1 MAQSQTTHEQDHLAL
16 AREYIAIAE
25 SQDAK
30 REAYQKA
37 ADEIVEAQKTM
48 GYRAIATA
56 VGKSDHWVKTLVQW
70 RTSGTPGS
78 TPFANKDRMAK
89 GAAAETRKVLAEQP
103 RSVAPDIAK
112 AMEDPEVR
120 EEVAKHMMP
129 GAARDL
135 SERANRDHPARRKL
149 DDSLGVPESKV
160 SYEIRM
166 SGPLVRIHDAIS
178 YFVETHEHYSESAS
192 DEELESV
199 RDQLAGELAR
209 AQAAIA
215 DWSMR

>member
-1 MAQSQTTHEQDHLAL
+1 VAQPQTTHEQDRLAL

-37 ADEIVEAQKTM
+37 ADEIIEAQKTM
-48 GYRAIATA
+48 GYRAIAKA

-78 TPFANKDRMAK
+78 TPFGGKDRMAK

-103 RSVAPDIAK
+103 QSVAPEIAK

-120 EEVAKHMMP
+120 QEVAKHMLP

-135 SERANRDHPARRKL
+135 SERANRDHPAHRKL
-149 DDSLGVPESKV
+149 DEPLGIPEPKA

-166 SGPLVRIHDAIS
+166 SGPLVRIHDAIDS
-178 YFVETHEHYSESAS
+178 FIATHEQYNEGAS

-209 AQAAIA
+209 AQAAVA